1 MKQNIN
7 VEQMKEV
14 KDTVL
19 AEALN
24 DLEFKEGLGTLNIL
38 LPEDYRERDIWL
50 HNMASR
56 VTISKMI
63 EIIDKKTEHHFIIDA
78 CLLKGNNYKNLGEGY
93 GVSLRG
99 KYHNKNFNYKE
110 LCDAL
115 WEAVKYVLEEDS

>member
-56 VTISKMI
+56 VTIGKMI
-63 EIIDKKTEHHFIIDA
+63 EIINNKKYYFCIEEVGITIFDEGQDEYVSF
-78 CLLKGNNYKNLGEGY
+78 NNGE
-93 GVSLRG
+93 LA
-99 KYHNKNFNYKE
+99 
-110 LCDAL
+110 DAL
-115 WEAVKYVLEEDS
+115 WEAIKYVLEEENNES